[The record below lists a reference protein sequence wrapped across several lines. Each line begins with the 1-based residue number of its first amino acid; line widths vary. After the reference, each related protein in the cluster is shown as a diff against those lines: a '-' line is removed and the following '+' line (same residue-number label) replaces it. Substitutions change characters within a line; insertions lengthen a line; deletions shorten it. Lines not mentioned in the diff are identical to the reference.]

1 MRDESNIKHLNLSIL
16 YWVDEPLEHLTL
28 KTNRKYAQ
36 ENYRTA
42 GNRKPIQTLK
52 FIEGERIM
60 FYSSSL
66 RGKQRR
72 DISKKNLLGEKCD
85 ALILRFMR

>member
-1 MRDESNIKHLNLSIL
+1 M
-16 YWVDEPLEHLTL
+16 
-28 KTNRKYAQ
+28 
-36 ENYRTA
+36 
-42 GNRKPIQTLK
+42 LK

-60 FYSSSL
+60 LYSSSL

-85 ALILRFMR
+85 ALILRFMRYVAKAKKNRKFLERRFKMTV